1 MSLFQKCVTYER
13 QEEELFKRAN
23 SGEKISNECTF
34 ERFRKD
40 LDSVLVTLIVREILY
55 VGTQAN

>member
-23 SGEKISNECTF
+23 SGEKNSNECTF

-40 LDSVLVTLIVREILY
+40 LDI
-55 VGTQAN
+55 A